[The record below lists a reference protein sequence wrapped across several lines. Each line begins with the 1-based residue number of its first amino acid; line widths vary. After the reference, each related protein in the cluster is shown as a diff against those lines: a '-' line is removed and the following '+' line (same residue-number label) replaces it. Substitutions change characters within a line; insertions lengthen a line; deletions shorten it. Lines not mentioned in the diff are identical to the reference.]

1 MLQLKRMKLRSAERR
16 TSILTYWTVRY
27 LILISVG
34 LVAAALLTFWWIR
47 QEATS
52 NRLQTAG
59 LLAQEI
65 ADQVNDSGVLAVPP
79 NLGPLIED
87 RKRFFNLTNDMCVI
101 VTGDDGG
108 LLYSSPPMDEQR
120 MRQELN
126 EDLTDARS
134 PEFKAAS
141 APVSSGGKLLGKV
154 FVLQSKKSLS
164 YIPREEVIFFSVLLL
179 ALIGLSWLT
188 IYLLSRKL
196 ARPIQRV
203 AAAASEISLGR
214 YDVTLNAEAKEREIH
229 ELLGSFREMA
239 GRLHQLEHSRSL
251 MLAGVSHELKTPVT
265 SIKGLVH
272 AVREKVVEGDEAEEF
287 LDIALLEAE
296 RLQRMVA
303 DLLDYNALA
312 AGMVGVRHE
321 RLQASRLLS
330 EIMYQWRLTK
340 HEDMEE
346 PELVLP
352 AAPVYLSGDPLRIQ
366 QIVTNLL
373 NNSLQAKRREAPLRL
388 SVRLTARDGQAE
400 IALADN
406 GEGIPED
413 RRGRVFEPFFRSSER
428 QTTAMRGLG
437 LGLTFS
443 RLLAEA
449 MHGSLELSG
458 RPQEF
463 GCTIVLKLPL
473 WDMPVVQAAA
483 TAKPKSAQLKG
494 ALPGLT
500 AQEPLRQTAL
510 RQTT

>member
-101 VTGDDGG
+101 VAGKDGG

-321 RLQASRLLS
+321 RLEASRLLS

-458 RPQEF
+458 RPQDF
-463 GCTIVLKLPL
+463 GCTIMLKLPL
-473 WDMPVVQAAA
+473 WDMPVQAAA
-483 TAKPKSAQLKG
+483 AAKPKSAQLKG
-494 ALPGLT
+494 ALPGLA
-500 AQEPLRQTAL
+500 AQEPLRQTTL